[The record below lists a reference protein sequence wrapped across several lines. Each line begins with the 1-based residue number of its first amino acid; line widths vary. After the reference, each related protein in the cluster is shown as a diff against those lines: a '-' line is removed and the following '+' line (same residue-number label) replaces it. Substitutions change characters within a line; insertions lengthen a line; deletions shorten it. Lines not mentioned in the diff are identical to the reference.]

1 MTTMAKAWRW
11 KQYEV
16 SVRIKKRRGEEN
28 GRSAREPRLR
38 RKAAVVD
45 IQRDP
50 YYEGLMR
57 W

>member
-16 SVRIKKRRGEEN
+16 SVRIKKRRGEEKD
-28 GRSAREPRLR
+28 RSSRGPWLR
-38 RKAAVVD
+38 RKAAASD
-45 IQRDP
+45 IQPDP